1 MDYFLS
7 GLSYCG
13 VRIDPRDGLRHM
25 TDDHVVEIRSFIH
38 GRNSGKTTKKDHDTQ
53 RYRTDVLNG
62 IIAESGQNVLR
73 VCRDIQRVMYK
84 CDAPVSL

>member
-1 MDYFLS
+1 MLWKYVASF
-7 GLSYCG
+7 
-13 VRIDPRDGLRHM
+13 
-25 TDDHVVEIRSFIH
+25 TDEIRE
-38 GRNSGKTTKKDHDTQ
+38 KTTKKDHDTQ

-62 IIAESGQNVLR
+62 IIAESGKNVLR

>member
-7 GLSYCG
+7 GLSYCA

-38 GRNSGKTTKKDHDTQ
+38 GRNSGKKLQKKTMTH
-53 RYRTDVLNG
+53 
-62 IIAESGQNVLR
+62 S
-73 VCRDIQRVMYK
+73 DIVPM
-84 CDAPVSL
+84 C